1 MLLVYSTFGEIW
13 TKNQTIS
20 LQYPRYPY
28 YVLIQSEILIEC
40 VPQFYGQMYS
50 KYWGEIGG
58 AYFIGHIS

>member
-40 VPQFYGQMYS
+40 VPQF
-50 KYWGEIGG
+50 
-58 AYFIGHIS
+58 